1 MPSLRKDD
9 TGTAVTTLQ
18 RRLQAVGLKTE
29 ADGWFGPVTEAAVIA
44 FQRRAGLVADGIAG
58 PKTLAA
64 LEQRDTDPKHLAEAD
79 LIRAADRLGVPLAAI
94 KAVNEVETRG
104 AGFLPDGR
112 PVILYERHVALA
124 RLLEHGATQE
134 QANALAARYPAI
146 LNPKRGGYA
155 GGAAEWSRVASARQA
170 LPDWPGIPDEACSWG
185 QYQIMGYHWQH
196 LGYASIDD
204 FVSQM
209 QSGEAQQ
216 LEVFCRFIE
225 AEPALLKALKA
236 RKWADFAKGY
246 NGPAYKENLY
256 DTKLAAAFER
266 HSALL
271 GEEQEAA

>member
-1 MPSLRKDD
+1 MTKLRKGD

-29 ADGWFGPVTEAAVIA
+29 TDGWFGPATEAAVIA

-58 PKTLAA
+58 HKTMAA
-64 LEQRDTDPKHLAEAD
+64 LEQREKDPKHLAEAD
-79 LIRAADRLGVPLAAI
+79 LIRAANRLGVPLAAI
-94 KAVNEVETRG
+94 KAVNEVESSG
-104 AGFLPDGR
+104 AGFLADGR

-124 RLLEHGATQE
+124 RLLEHGASQE
-134 QANALAARYPAI
+134 QADALAARYPAI
-146 LNPKRGGYA
+146 LNLKRGGYV

-170 LPDWPGIPDEACSWG
+170 LPDWPGIPWEACSWG
-185 QYQIMGYHWQH
+185 QFQIMGYHFQR

-204 FVSQM
+204 FVTQM
-209 QSGEAQQ
+209 QAGEAQQ
-216 LEVFCRFIE
+216 LEAFCRFIE
-225 AEPALLKALKA
+225 DEPALLKALKA

-256 DTKLAAAFER
+256 DAKLAAAFDR

-271 GEEQEAA
+271 GETQEAA